1 MAFIVPKAES
11 ENKANIEDKENKKP
25 PSPKSNFALKS
36 FQQENNHFEADEKMK
51 SILGKLRLHS

>member
-11 ENKANIEDKENKKP
+11 ENKANIEDKKP